1 MGGCPSTVRCWVSIL
16 MLKHRYPGRLE
27 ACGLIYLCS
36 DRTSQRLERR
46 NSEVTHMITV
56 LQVRTRSVN
65 GRVSQHRTVSG
76 KHIDA
81 QTSIPGPRRS
91 VRAHLPALRRDIPE
105 AREKGFIVTNIITVR
120 QVRTRSVNGRVSQ
133 HRTVLGKHID
143 AQTSIPGS
151 LRSVWT
157 HLSVLRRD
165 ISEAREKAF

>member
-1 MGGCPSTVRCWVSIL
+1 
-16 MLKHRYPGRLE
+16 MLKHRYRGRLE

-56 LQVRTRSVN
+56 QQVRTLSVN

-91 VRAHLPALRRDIPE
+91 VGTHLHVLRRDIPE

-120 QVRTRSVNGRVSQ
+120 QVRTISVNGRVSQ
-133 HRTVLGKHID
+133 HRTVSGKHID
-143 AQTSIPGS
+143 AQTSIPGP

-157 HLSVLRRD
+157 HLPVLTRD
-165 ISEAREKAF
+165 IPEAQKIAF